1 MSGGTR
7 GGAGAARGAETDRAE
22 PPPATREAGTPARS
36 RAREL
41 GLRAAGAGDKARSP
55 AAETYRETLAPGGG
69 LALRPQP
76 GGRGRRSRGGGG
88 AETRG
93 QGASTGQGAQGK
105 RPPAPR
111 RAAGAGLGGALG
123 PGWKEGPGGRRDTG
137 HEGPRRPSG
146 WGQRCGAWRQKEAS
160 ELGRPR
166 GQGRGAAGWPPQG
179 QGRGLP
185 SGGSR
190 RPQLRGGGE
199 PGGGAGPGP
208 RGRCSPGA
216 WLLAPGS
223 SSRASVS
230 SGLSLEPGAWR
241 SVHNQ

>member
-1 MSGGTR
+1 MSGWTR

-55 AAETYRETLAPGGG
+55 GAESYWETLAPGGG

-76 GGRGRRSRGGGG
+76 GGRGRRRRGRG

-111 RAAGAGLGGALG
+111 RAAGTGLGGAPG

-146 WGQRCGAWRQKEAS
+146 WGQRCGARRQKEAS
-160 ELGRPR
+160 ELGRPW
-166 GQGRGAAGWPPQG
+166 GGRGDRGAG
-179 QGRGLP
+179 R
-185 SGGSR
+185 
-190 RPQLRGGGE
+190 
-199 PGGGAGPGP
+199 PGGPRRDRAEVCPQAGAADPSCRGSPEVGRAPGPGP
-208 RGRCSPGA
+208 RG
-216 WLLAPGS
+216 
-223 SSRASVS
+223 
-230 SGLSLEPGAWR
+230 
-241 SVHNQ
+241 